1 MQKILV
7 VDDEL
12 SVRDSLRMIFKKDYV
27 VVTAGSAREAWEKI
41 VSEEPDLIFLD
52 IIMPQKD
59 GMELLKEI
67 RDQAPLIPVVML
79 TATKTVRTAVDA
91 MKLGAYDYITKP
103 FDIEELKIIA
113 HKALE
118 NVELKTENRRLQTEV
133 EERYSFD
140 NIIGKSKEMREIY
153 GTIRQIAGRN
163 STVLIHGESGT
174 GKELV
179 ARAIHYNSQR
189 KNKPFVA
196 VNCAAI
202 PETLIE
208 SELFGHEKGAFT
220 DAQNRRIGHF
230 ELAHLGTLFLD
241 EVSELSLPT
250 QAKILRAL
258 QERDFV
264 RVGGTKTISVDVR
277 LISATNKNLQEMMS
291 RGSFRSDLF
300 YRINVVPMTIPP
312 LRQRKEDIPLL
323 VQHFLEKHAGPGQ
336 KKIAPEAMDVLVA
349 YEWPGN
355 VRELENIIERIVVL
369 SCADT
374 ISPGDLPSSL
384 KSTSKVEQIKQGV
397 LNGRISFDDAERDFE
412 QDIILEALKKA
423 NFVQTKAA
431 DLLGISRRILKYKMD
446 KYGIPSGPEDLTPPP
461 VSAQEGDNNH

>member
-1 MQKILV
+1 MRKILV

-12 SVRDSLRMIFKKDYV
+12 SVRDSLRMIFKKDYTV
-27 VVTAGSAREAWEKI
+27 ITAGSAKEAWEKI
-41 VSEEPDLIFLD
+41 LSEEPDLIFLD

-59 GMELLKEI
+59 GMELLKEF
-67 RDQAPLIPVVML
+67 RESQPSTPVVML
-79 TATKTVRTAVDA
+79 TATKTLKTAVEA

-103 FDIEELKIIA
+103 FDIDELRIIA
-113 HKALE
+113 DKALE
-118 NVELKTENRRLQTEV
+118 SRDLKVENRRLQTEV
-133 EERYSFD
+133 EDRYRFD
-140 NIIGKSKEMREIY
+140 NIIGKSNEMRDIY
-153 GTIRQIAGRN
+153 GIIRQIAERN

-189 KNKPFVA
+189 KNKAFVA

-220 DAQNRRIGHF
+220 DAQTRRIGHF
-230 ELAHLGTLFLD
+230 ELAHEGTLFLD
-241 EVSELSLPT
+241 EISELSLPT

-258 QERDFV
+258 QEREFI
-264 RVGGTKTISVDVR
+264 RVGGGKTVTVDVR
-277 LISATNKNLQEMMS
+277 LISATNKNLEELMS
-291 RGSFRSDLF
+291 RGLFRSDLF

-336 KKIAPEAMDVLVA
+336 KKISPEAMDILVA
-349 YEWPGN
+349 YDWPGN
-355 VRELENIIERIVVL
+355 VRELENIIERVVVL
-369 SCADT
+369 SSADS
-374 ISPGDLPSSL
+374 IGPNELPSVL
-384 KSTSKVEQIKQGV
+384 KTTSKAEQIKQGV
-397 LNGRISFDDAERDFE
+397 LNGRISFEDAERDFE
-412 QDIILEALKKA
+412 KDIILEALKKT

-446 KYGIPSGPEDLTPPP
+446 KYGIPTSTEEMALPPENPP
-461 VSAQEGDNNH
+461 G

>member
-1 MQKILV
+1 MRKILA

-12 SVRDSLRMIFKKDYV
+12 SVRDSLRMIFKKDYQ

-41 VSEEPDLIFLD
+41 LSEEPDLIFLD

-67 RDQAPLIPVVML
+67 RESQPLTPVVML
-79 TATKTVRTAVDA
+79 TAAKNLKTAVEA

-103 FDIEELKIIA
+103 FDVEELKIIA
-113 HKALE
+113 DKALE
-118 NVELKTENRRLQTEV
+118 SRDLKAENRRLQTEI
-133 EERYSFD
+133 EERYRFD

-153 GTIRQIAGRN
+153 ATIAQIAERN

-179 ARAIHYNSQR
+179 ARAIHYNSPR
-189 KNKPFVA
+189 RNKPFVA

-230 ELAHLGTLFLD
+230 ELAHQGTLFLD

-250 QAKILRAL
+250 QAKILRSL
-258 QERDFV
+258 QEREFV
-264 RVGGTKTISVDVR
+264 RVGGSKTIQVDVR
-277 LISATNKNLQEMMS
+277 LISATNKNLEEMMG
-291 RGSFRSDLF
+291 RGSFRSDLY
-300 YRINVVPMTIPP
+300 YRINVVPLTIPP

-323 VQHFLEKHAGPGQ
+323 IQHFLEKHAGPGKQ
-336 KKIAPEAMDVLVA
+336 KISMEAMEILAA
-349 YEWPGN
+349 YDWPGN

-369 SCADT
+369 SCTDIVT
-374 ISPGDLPSSL
+374 PNDLPVSL
-384 KSTSKVEQIKQGV
+384 KSTSRTEHIKQGV
-397 LNGRISFDDAERDFE
+397 LEGRISFEDAERDFE
-412 QDIILEALKKA
+412 RDIILEALKKSRYI
-423 NFVQTKAA
+423 QTKAA

-446 KYGIPSGPEDLTPPP
+446 KYGISTSSEEAAVSPEGLQ
-461 VSAQEGDNNH
+461 A